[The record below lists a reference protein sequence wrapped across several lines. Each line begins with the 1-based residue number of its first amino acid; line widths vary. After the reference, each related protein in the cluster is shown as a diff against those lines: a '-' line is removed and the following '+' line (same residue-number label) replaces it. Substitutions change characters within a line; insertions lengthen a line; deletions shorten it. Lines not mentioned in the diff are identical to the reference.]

1 MTDLHADL
9 IDGIRGARPAVIG
22 AAVLLAL
29 VASAWGVG
37 YLQGA
42 RSGQARSIEAEK
54 QSQEAKGRADAAA
67 ESARRAQENEAQA
80 RAQVA
85 DADAK
90 AARAAELV
98 AKLRNRPV
106 PDSGVVPGPG
116 PVSLEPAA
124 LIDALTSQVEAE
136 RVRVAARDAVI
147 LSLEAQRDGWKR
159 AHDERQRETVALRLA
174 LEGQKAAVRGALW
187 RGRVQGFAVGI
198 ASGYLAGRK

>member
-42 RSGQARSIEAEK
+42 KSGQARSIEAER
-54 QSQEAKGRADAAA
+54 QSQEHKGRADAAVEA
-67 ESARRAQENEAQA
+67 ARRAQADEAQA

-98 AKLRNRPV
+98 AKLRADRRPA
-106 PDSGVVPGPG
+106 SGVVPAVDHGP
-116 PVSLEPAA
+116 LEPVG
-124 LIDALTSQVEAE
+124 LIEALTEQVEAQQE
-136 RVRVAARDAVI
+136 QILARDGLI
-147 LSLEAQRDGWKR
+147 LSLEAQRDGWKQ
-159 AHDERQRETVALRLA
+159 AHDERHKETVSLRLA
-174 LEGQKAAVRGALW
+174 LEGQKAAVNGALW
-187 RGRVQGFAVGI
+187 RGRVQGFAVG
-198 ASGYLAGRK
+198 AGLGFVGGRR

>member
-9 IDGIRGARPAVIG
+9 LNGIRGARPAVIG

-54 QSQEAKGRADAAA
+54 QSQEHKGRADAAVEA
-67 ESARRAQENEAQA
+67 ARRAQADEAQA
-80 RAQVA
+80 RAQLA

-90 AARAAELV
+90 AARAAEVV

-106 PDSGVVPGPG
+106 PDSGVVPPADPG
-116 PVSLEPAA
+116 PLEPLG
-124 LIDALTSQVEAE
+124 LIEALTEQVEAQQE
-136 RVRVAARDAVI
+136 QIRARNGLI
-147 LSLEAQRDGWKR
+147 LSLEAQRDGWKQ
-159 AHDERQRETVALRLA
+159 AHDERQRETVSLRLA
-174 LEGQKAAVRGALW
+174 LEGQKAAVSGALW
-187 RGRVQGFAVGI
+187 RGRAQGFAVGI

>member
-1 MTDLHADL
+1 MTDLHADDL
-9 IDGIRGARPAVIG
+9 LGIRGR
-22 AAVLLAL
+22 
-29 VASAWGVG
+29 

-67 ESARRAQENEAQA
+67 ESARRAQADEAQA

-98 AKLRNRPV
+98 ARLRNRPV
-106 PDSGVVPGPG
+106 SAPGVVPDPG
-116 PVSLEPAA
+116 PVSLEPVA
-124 LIDALTSQVEAE
+124 LIDALASQVEAE

-159 AHDERQRETVALRLA
+159 AHDDRQRETVALRLA
-174 LEGQKAAVRGALW
+174 LEGQQAAVNGALW
-187 RGRVQGFAVGI
+187 RGRIQGFAVGI

>member
-54 QSQEAKGRADAAA
+54 QSQEHKGRADAAVEA
-67 ESARRAQENEAQA
+67 ARRAQANETQA
-80 RAQVA
+80 RARVA

-98 AKLRNRPV
+98 AKLRADRRPA
-106 PDSGVVPGPG
+106 PGVVPAVDPG
-116 PVSLEPAA
+116 PLEPVA

-147 LSLEAQRDGWKR
+147 LSMEAQRDGWKR
-159 AHDERQRETVALRLA
+159 AHDERQREAVALRLA
-174 LEGQKAAVRGALW
+174 LEGQKAAVNGALW

>member
-29 VASAWGVG
+29 LASAWGVG

-42 RSGQARSIEAEK
+42 RSGQARSIESEK

-67 ESARRAQENEAQA
+67 EAARRAQADEAQA
-80 RAQVA
+80 RAEMA

-90 AARAAELV
+90 AARAAEMV
-98 AKLRNRPV
+98 AKLRNRHV
-106 PDSGVVPGPG
+106 PDSGVVPGPDPG
-116 PVSLEPAA
+116 PLEPVA
-124 LIDALTSQVEAE
+124 LIDALASQVEAE
-136 RVRVAARDAVI
+136 QVRVAARDAVI

-159 AHDERQRETVALRLA
+159 AHDERHKETVSLRLA
-174 LEGQKAAVRGALW
+174 LEGQKAAVNGELW

-198 ASGYLAGRK
+198 ASGYLAWRK

>member
-9 IDGIRGARPAVIG
+9 LNGIRGARPAVIG

-42 RSGQARSIEAEK
+42 RSGQARSIEYEK
-54 QSQEAKGRADAAA
+54 QSQEAKGRADAAVEA
-67 ESARRAQENEAQA
+67 ARRAQADEAKA
-80 RAQVA
+80 RARVA

-98 AKLRNRPV
+98 AKLRAGHRPA
-106 PDSGVVPGPG
+106 PGVVPPADPG
-116 PVSLEPAA
+116 PLEPVA
-124 LIDALTSQVEAE
+124 LIDALASQVEAE

-147 LSLEAQRDGWKR
+147 LSLEAQRDGWKQ
-159 AHDERQRETVALRLA
+159 AHDERQRETVSLRLA
-174 LEGQKAAVRGALW
+174 LEGQKAAVNGALW

>member
-9 IDGIRGARPAVIG
+9 LNGIKGARPAVIG

-42 RSGQARSIEAEK
+42 RSGQARSIESEK

-67 ESARRAQENEAQA
+67 ESARRAQADEAQA

-98 AKLRNRPV
+98 ARLRNRPV
-106 PDSGVVPGPG
+106 SAPGVVPAVDPG
-116 PVSLEPAA
+116 PLEPVG
-124 LIDALTSQVEAE
+124 LIEALTEQVEAQQE
-136 RVRVAARDAVI
+136 QIQARDAVI

-159 AHDERQRETVALRLA
+159 AHDDRHKETVALRLA
-174 LEGQKAAVRGALW
+174 LDGQKAAVNGALW